1 MHNELDGKVAL
12 VTGAGR
18 GFGRTI
24 SELLAARG
32 VSVLVADI
40 DEAQVQE
47 VSDQIVASGGRAKAC
62 RVDVRDRESVHQ
74 MVEASRELGV
84 LELAVNNAG
93 IAGPARPIAEYPVD
107 DWTRIIETNL
117 TGVFHCLQAELSVM
131 ADAGRGSIVNVASVL
146 GLVGRPN
153 AGAYVAAKH
162 AVVGLT
168 KTAALEYGEQGVR
181 VNAVAPGY
189 VLTDLNRER
198 LTKREQSGISA
209 ATALGRLGRTD
220 EIADMVVFLLSE
232 AASYVTGSC
241 LVADGGYSAH

>member
-1 MHNELDGKVAL
+1 MHNELDGKVAV

-40 DEAQVQE
+40 DDAQVQE
-47 VSDQIVASGGRAKAC
+47 VADQIVASGGRAKAC

-153 AGAYVAAKH
+153 ASAYVAAKH

-168 KTAALEYGEQGVR
+168 KTAAMEYGEQGIR

-198 LTKREQSGISA
+198 LTKREQSDISA

-220 EIADMVVFLLSE
+220 EIAGMVVFLLSE
-232 AASYVTGSC
+232 AASYITGSC